1 MGEYANAAI
10 TIGGKIKR
18 RDLDSLVEAIV
29 EDRCGPDWGALDE
42 DKALAEIEAC
52 AREKRHLY
60 LCANEASWGQFEN
73 VQSLCRELG
82 LIHKAECEAGG
93 EWHPHM
99 EFFDPARQPKE
110 SSQTG
115 NPISLEWSI
124 TEIGS
129 GPLLDAEEV
138 QKHYAAGTLAD
149 ELLLM
154 IEVTKF
160 PWPLEI
166 IEPRRRRRKS

>member
-93 EWHPHM
+93 EWL
-99 EFFDPARQPKE
+99 
-110 SSQTG
+110 
-115 NPISLEWSI
+115 SLI
-124 TEIGS
+124 HI
-129 GPLLDAEEV
+129 
-138 QKHYAAGTLAD
+138 
-149 ELLLM
+149 
-154 IEVTKF
+154 
-160 PWPLEI
+160 
-166 IEPRRRRRKS
+166 